1 MQAASIH
8 SFDQAIALEPVG
20 DHRWRGA
27 THPAWQNMV
36 GPFGGISAATAL
48 QAVLRSPDLL
58 GTPLALT
65 VNYASAI
72 ASGAFEI
79 EAIPVRTNRST
90 QHWTISLTQADA
102 QGQAQVALTATAVTA
117 IRRSTWQGQ
126 DVNLPSLRPPS
137 EVERRRVPTH
147 AWTERYEMR
156 IAQGALPTTW
166 DGTDHGS
173 RTQMWVRDDPPRP
186 VDFVALASL
195 ADVFFPRVYLARAL
209 AVPAGTVS
217 ITSYFHANDADLAR
231 VGDGYLLAE
240 AWGQAYRH
248 GFFDQAARLWSADG
262 QLLVSSQQVVY
273 FKE

>member
-1 MQAASIH
+1 MQPASFH
-8 SFDQAIALEPVG
+8 SFDQAIALEPAG

-27 THPAWQNMV
+27 THPDWQNMV

-48 QAVLRSPDLL
+48 QAVLRSPELL
-58 GTPLALT
+58 GTPVALT
-65 VNYASAI
+65 VNFASAI
-72 ASGAFEI
+72 ASGPFEI
-79 EAIPVRTNRST
+79 EAVPVRTNRST
-90 QHWTISLTQADA
+90 QHWTITLSQADA
-102 QGQAQVALTATAVTA
+102 QGQPHVALTATAVTA
-117 IRRSTWQGQ
+117 VRRPTWQRQ
-126 DVNLPSLRPPS
+126 DLGMPSLPAPAAL
-137 EVERRRVPTH
+137 ERRRVPTH

-156 IAQGALPTTW
+156 FAQGALPASW
-166 DGTDHGS
+166 DGGDHPS
-173 RTQMWVRDDPPRP
+173 LTRMWVRDDPPRP
-186 VDFVALASL
+186 IDFVALASL
-195 ADVFFPRVYLARAL
+195 ADVFFPRVYLARAQ

-231 VGDGYLLAE
+231 AGEGYLLAE